1 LVVVEAEVHTPLLEQ
16 KKVNLEQI
24 LNLLFLV
31 NHLERQQQQ
40 VVVEETHT
48 MVLPLILLWDL
59 VDLAVEVVAAAP
71 TELLVMQVNILTIL
85 ILPHLLEINLQ

>member
-1 LVVVEAEVHTPLLEQ
+1 LVVVEAEVHTSLLEQ
-16 KKVNLEQI
+16 SQVNLEQI

-59 VDLAVEVVAAAP
+59 VDLAVEVVAPAA
-71 TELLVMQVNILTIL
+71 TELLVLQVNILTIL